1 MGYKTIVGAIA
12 LLLYFYMSAEQETQ
26 QYDLRKTATA
36 HHHHAKPNNA
46 HQNSNQSAND
56 VEVAKAAVSAL
67 TSMAMDLVGIGAD
80 PYNPQV
86 VGVHVIGIL
95 SSFINFVTYALRNP
109 QLVELLEQEEFRQV
123 LRSYIIKRVAEKQAV
138 ASELEVL

>member
-1 MGYKTIVGAIA
+1 
-12 LLLYFYMSAEQETQ
+12 
-26 QYDLRKTATA
+26 
-36 HHHHAKPNNA
+36 
-46 HQNSNQSAND
+46 
-56 VEVAKAAVSAL
+56 
-67 TSMAMDLVGIGAD
+67 MAMDLVGIGAD